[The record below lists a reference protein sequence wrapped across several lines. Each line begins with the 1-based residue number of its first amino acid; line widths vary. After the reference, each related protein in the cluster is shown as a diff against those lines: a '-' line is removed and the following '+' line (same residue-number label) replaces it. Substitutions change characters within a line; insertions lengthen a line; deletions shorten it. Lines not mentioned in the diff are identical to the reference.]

1 MTPST
6 QDNMSQDQPRAERP
20 EDITRLLV
28 ERMAAADAEGMAALY
43 EADAVIAY
51 PPGQTTVGH
60 QAIRA
65 FYQAMIDKGLQF
77 APEPP
82 LPSLVLGEL
91 ALTATVAK
99 DLDGARAQVARR
111 QGDGRWLRILDRPTV
126 RG

>member
-1 MTPST
+1 MNDPSL
-6 QDNMSQDQPRAERP
+6 RADRP

-28 ERMAAADAEGMAALY
+28 ERMAAGDAQGMAALY
-43 EADAVIAY
+43 EPDAVIAF
-51 PPGQTTVGH
+51 PPGQTTVGRV
-60 QAIRA
+60 AIRA
-65 FYQAMIDKGLQF
+65 FYQAMIDKGIRF

-99 DLDGARAQVARR
+99 DLDGARAQLARR
-111 QGDGRWLRILDRPTV
+111 QADGRWLRILDRPTF